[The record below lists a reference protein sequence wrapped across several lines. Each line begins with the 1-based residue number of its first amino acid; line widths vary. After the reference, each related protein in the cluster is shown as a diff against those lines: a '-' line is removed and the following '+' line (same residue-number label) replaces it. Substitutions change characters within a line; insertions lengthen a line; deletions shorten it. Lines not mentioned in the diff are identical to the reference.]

1 MQNKQKLTVCRWC
14 LQPTFDEMG
23 TRQSK
28 RPQRP
33 PRPKAYLRFDDFEV
47 LRAIGRG
54 AFGKVSKAERIC
66 TVMDKSQT
74 GCPILYCKSIIL
86 RVGVWPIWVGTAHS
100 PLGQLTL
107 YTSSLTYSK
116 MSCFQWVL
124 LKIQQFEFLRGQFW
138 FILVL
143 SGKLEKCNWLPFQN
157 YSSKIAHF
165 WGC

>member
-1 MQNKQKLTVCRWC
+1 MQEIKLYSFSAYRGM
-14 LQPTFDEMG
+14 LILFL
-23 TRQSK
+23 SK
-28 RPQRP
+28 SHC
-33 PRPKAYLRFDDFEV
+33 YFIILLFLIWYHF
-47 LRAIGRG
+47 IT
-54 AFGKVSKAERIC
+54 IC

-74 GCPILYCKSIIL
+74 GCPILYCKSTIL
-86 RVGVWPIWVGTAHS
+86 RVGVWPIWVGPAHS

>member
-1 MQNKQKLTVCRWC
+1 MTEKVWASTFSHCKSETLLLLLISRKGFSKSIVKFYSHALRKNFVYVTVSLKKLLNAT
-14 LQPTFDEMG
+14 M
-23 TRQSK
+23 
-28 RPQRP
+28 
-33 PRPKAYLRFDDFEV
+33 
-47 LRAIGRG
+47 
-54 AFGKVSKAERIC
+54 
-66 TVMDKSQT
+66 MDKSQT
-74 GCPILYCKSIIL
+74 GCPILYCKSTIL
-86 RVGVWPIWVGTAHS
+86 RVGVWPIWVGPAHS